1 MAFESLTDRLAG
13 VFKKLRGHGKLTEA
27 DIKAAMREVRMAL
40 LEADVNYKVAKDF
53 CAKVSERAMGQEVM
67 ESLTPAQQ
75 VVKIVNEE
83 LVALMGGSE
92 AARLNIKNKGQT
104 VIMLCGLQGNGK
116 TTHAAKLA
124 KFYIKQGRRP
134 MLVAC
139 DIYRPAA
146 IDQLQVV
153 GKQAGAPVFTLPGAK
168 PPEIA
173 RKALAHA
180 KDYGNDIVILDTA
193 GRLQIDDVLMQ
204 ETVDSIMQFGVLN
217 PTIIRP
223 DPGGGYE
230 MVAGHR
236 RLHASGLA
244 GKDTI
249 PAIVRN
255 LTDDEAVIL
264 LVDTNLQ
271 RENIS
276 PMERAQ
282 AYKMKMEALKH
293 QGQRTDLTSCQVG
306 TKLNSAESLG
316 KDSNDSARQVY
327 RFIRLTYLI
336 PALLQCVDEGKMAMT
351 PAVELSYIPEDLQR
365 EVFDVM
371 EQEDCSPS
379 HAQTKK
385 MRKLLES
392 GNLSQDSILSVMQEE
407 KPNQKEKITLHADK
421 VSKYIPK
428 SVPIGGREAYI
439 LKALEYYAKARE
451 RQQEKAHREEA
462 R

>member
-1 MAFESLTDRLAG
+1 MEKLVES
-13 VFKKLRGHGKLTEA
+13 
-27 DIKAAMREVRMAL
+27 I
-40 LEADVNYKVAKDF
+40 
-53 CAKVSERAMGQEVM
+53 
-67 ESLTPAQQ
+67 QQ
-75 VVKIVNEE
+75 N
-83 LVALMGGSE
+83 
-92 AARLNIKNKGQT
+92 
-104 VIMLCGLQGNGK
+104 
-116 TTHAAKLA
+116 
-124 KFYIKQGRRP
+124 
-134 MLVAC
+134 
-139 DIYRPAA
+139 
-146 IDQLQVV
+146 
-153 GKQAGAPVFTLPGAK
+153 
-168 PPEIA
+168 
-173 RKALAHA
+173 
-180 KDYGNDIVILDTA
+180 
-193 GRLQIDDVLMQ
+193 
-204 ETVDSIMQFGVLN
+204 GVLI
-217 PTIIRP
+217 PALVRP
-223 DPGGGYE
+223 KDGGGYE
-230 MVAGHR
+230 MISGHR
-236 RLHASGLA
+236 RKFASNLA
-244 GKDTI
+244 GNETI
-249 PAIVRN
+249 PCIVRN
-255 LTDDEAVIL
+255 LTDDESTIVM
-264 LVDTNLQ
+264 VDSNLQ
-271 RENIS
+271 RENLLPS
-276 PMERAQ
+276 EKAC
-282 AYKMKMEALKH
+282 AYKMKLEAMSR

-351 PAVELSYIPEDLQR
+351 PAVELSYIPEELQR